1 MAVVVLPEVHQALR
15 VSQSLLLEVRSGDGR
30 LPAAMAAVRDV
41 LLRLEAPGADGGAE
55 RIAFLPP
62 AVPLPGRHLLAVD
75 FGSLPDEQVLAVP
88 DLLVAELRGAGVG
101 DAEVGV
107 AHPGDLDNR
116 PGLTPAVRAYLR
128 GPVAAP
134 FGDLPAGPPL
144 ALLDIAAGW
153 VAGHS
158 GGQLSLVVFGVE
170 TALPAETAPE
180 AARSALATPGRT
192 TTVSLV
198 ADGAPVAAATVG
210 ASMRD
215 AVPAAALTL
224 APATPETMREL
235 RDVLRA
241 HADTVVWAGVAA
253 EPDARRLLDHGWAP
267 RVEPGQAPP
276 PDVAALADLLVP
288 EAMWC
293 QILSAGHLE
302 RLGGPPPGAL
312 PLPGARFELT
322 VGEPEQWLP
331 GHPDGAVVR
340 RRARDL
346 LAACLVDQGQ
356 AAGMMAARLRR

>member
-1 MAVVVLPEVHQALR
+1 MAVVVLPEVRQELR

-30 LPAAMAAVRDV
+30 LPAAMVAVRDV

-55 RIAFLPP
+55 RVAFLPP
-62 AVPLPGRHLLAVD
+62 PVPLPGRHLLAVD
-75 FGSLPDEQVLAVP
+75 FGSLPDDQVLAVP
-88 DLLVAELRGAGVG
+88 DLLLAELRRAGVG

-134 FGDLPAGPPL
+134 FGDVPAGPPV
-144 ALLDIAAGW
+144 ALLDLAAGW
-153 VAGHS
+153 VARHS
-158 GGQLSLVVFGVE
+158 VGRLSLVVFGVE
-170 TALPAETAPE
+170 TALPAETAPGV
-180 AARSALATPGRT
+180 ARSALATAGQT

-210 ASMRD
+210 TAMRD
-215 AVPAAALTL
+215 AAPAAALTL
-224 APATPETMREL
+224 APATPESMREL
-235 RDVLRA
+235 RELLRA
-241 HADTVVWAGVAA
+241 HADTVIWAGVAA
-253 EPDARRLLDHGWAP
+253 EPDARRLLDHGWAA
-267 RVEPGQAPP
+267 RAEPGQAQP
-276 PDVAALADLLVP
+276 PDVAMLADLLVP
-288 EAMWC
+288 EPMWY
-293 QILSAGHLE
+293 QVLSAGHLE

-312 PLPGARFELT
+312 PLPGGRVELT
-322 VGEPEQWLP
+322 VGGPEQWLP
-331 GHPDGAVVR
+331 GHPDATAVR